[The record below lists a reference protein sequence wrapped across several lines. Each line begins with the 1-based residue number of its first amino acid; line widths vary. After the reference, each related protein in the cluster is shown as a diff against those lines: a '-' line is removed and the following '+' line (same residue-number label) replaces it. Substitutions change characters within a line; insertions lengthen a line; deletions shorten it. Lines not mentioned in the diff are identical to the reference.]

1 MTGVSIVSTFVV
13 VVAFIG
19 DRVES
24 EAAWT
29 VFVADE
35 TAIGFDA
42 YFIVV
47 AIVSAFAV
55 FVDVFAYSV
64 LVLISIRTDAVVILF
79 DKSGFTFAFVADL
92 QSLVLL
98 SQLSVPSLHSLMS
111 TQTLSFSSYP
121 SV

>member
-1 MTGVSIVSTFVV
+1 MSIVSTFVV

-79 DKSGFTFAFVADL
+79 DESGFTFAFVADL